1 MNVEVKLITYQPC
14 INLIYFVQG
23 TVKKVLSDFRR
34 THHDSWNEH
43 KRNFTDDQLVVL
55 TDLLISPSYYA

>member
-1 MNVEVKLITYQPC
+1 MSC
-14 INLIYFVQG
+14 VQG